1 MRAKDIDF
9 GDIFLEKKS
18 YKTYK
23 NILIYYI
30 SYKTFMGSIP
40 LRIMFEK
47 RDGFTIIYDGV
58 RYSVIVGHNWL
69 DEIWDSIIY
78 LVSGKSGIFR

>member
-1 MRAKDIDF
+1 
-9 GDIFLEKKS
+9 
-18 YKTYK
+18 
-23 NILIYYI
+23 
-30 SYKTFMGSIP
+30 MGSIP
-40 LRIMFEK
+40 LRIMFVK
-47 RDGFTIIYDGV
+47 MDGFTIIYDGV